1 MTTVS
6 RRANTT
12 HKITVMIVKFAPRM
26 VKCQIKKSGCDF
38 RLKFRLLVDEKSFVC
53 LYLPRKKIRLL
64 FFTKKYNV
72 KDKYNLAFF
81 AQQKYIFKNSMS
93 IRSWQIHFKFRAFLS
108 CQIYQF
114 SIQFPEICWHNK
126 RICETRMIRTEY
138 LVNFEFDLGCGEEAG
153 IC

>member
-38 RLKFRLLVDEKSFVC
+38 RLKFRLLVDKKVC
-53 LYLPRKKIRLL
+53 LFMFTKEENLL
-64 FFTKKYNV
+64 FFTKKY
-72 KDKYNLAFF
+72 KLKDDKYNLAFF

-93 IRSWQIHFKFRAFLS
+93 IRS
-108 CQIYQF
+108 
-114 SIQFPEICWHNK
+114 
-126 RICETRMIRTEY
+126 
-138 LVNFEFDLGCGEEAG
+138 
-153 IC
+153 